1 MYVFKDDDDSDEHNA
16 FTMEETNTN
25 FVNPVYETMFQVI
38 AELEFNTNIIKI
50 NTPPTNFTGFP
61 ISDNS

>member
-25 FVNPVYETMFQVI
+25 FVNPVYETMFQV
-38 AELEFNTNIIKI
+38 L
-50 NTPPTNFTGFP
+50 P
-61 ISDNS
+61 S